1 MSEVCVQHP
10 DVAAVFRCDGCGKTL
25 CGDCIR
31 KGHALLFCG
40 LCGERAMP
48 LDEGKPATVREARR
62 HEAVTKPYSFLDAL
76 AYPFR
81 GSGKLMFVAAVISM
95 LFVQIL
101 LTFGMGLWRYLL
113 AAGFWSLMIGLQ
125 FSIVRT
131 TAEGENELPEWP
143 DYSDFGERF
152 ADILTYLAIT
162 LLQLGPAAAYVFL
175 GMEGLVTGEAG
186 LGFWAGFAVC
196 AWLGAVLATMAYGAA
211 GRFGRGSSLRL
222 DLHVRG
228 FLTGGADAVNAAN
241 MTFALG
247 IAFFV
252 LRLAFNSI
260 PIAGAILSG
269 VVGAYWFFT
278 SAHLAGVLFRRHI
291 FALEKLYD

>member
-10 DVAAVFRCDGCGKTL
+10 GVAAAFRCDGCGKTL
-25 CGDCIR
+25 CGECIR

-48 LDEGKPATVREARR
+48 LDAGKPATVREVRR
-62 HEAVTKPYSFLDAL
+62 HEAVTKPYSFMDAL
-76 AYPFR
+76 SYPFR
-81 GSGKLMFVAAVISM
+81 GSGKLMFAAAVISM
-95 LFVQIL
+95 LFVQL
-101 LTFGMGLWRYLL
+101 LLSYGMGLWRYLF

-131 TAEGENELPEWP
+131 TAEGDNELPEWP

-152 ADILTYLAIT
+152 ADIVTYLVIT
-162 LLQLGPAAAYVFL
+162 LLQLGPAAAYVFFGL
-175 GMEGLVTGEAG
+175 ESLVTGEAG

-228 FLTGGADAVNAAN
+228 FLTGGADAVN
-241 MTFALG
+241 
-247 IAFFV
+247 
-252 LRLAFNSI
+252 
-260 PIAGAILSG
+260 
-269 VVGAYWFFT
+269 
-278 SAHLAGVLFRRHI
+278 
-291 FALEKLYD
+291 

>member
-143 DYSDFGERF
+143 DYSDFGERL
-152 ADILTYLAIT
+152 ADILTYLVIT

>member
-10 DVAAVFRCDGCGKTL
+10 GVAAAFRCDGCSKTL
-25 CGDCIR
+25 CGECIR

-40 LCGERAMP
+40 VCGERAMP
-48 LDEGKPATVREARR
+48 LDAGKPATVREVRR
-62 HEAVTKPYSFLDAL
+62 HEAVTKPYSFMDAL
-76 AYPFR
+76 SYPFR

-95 LFVQIL
+95 LFVQL
-101 LTFGMGLWRYLL
+101 LLSYGMGLWRYLF

-152 ADILTYLAIT
+152 ADILTYLVIT
-162 LLQLGPAAAYVFL
+162 LLQLGPAAAYVFF
-175 GMEGLVTGEAG
+175 GMESLVTGEAG
-186 LGFWAGFAVC
+186 LGYWAGFAVC

-228 FLTGGADAVNAAN
+228 FLTGGADAVHAAN
-241 MTFALG
+241 MIFALG

-252 LRLAFNSI
+252 LRLAFDSI